1 MNTLTK
7 LNPDRRV
14 EILQERFARRVA
26 GALTELQVA
35 QPRRD
40 VEERLRVAREQA
52 LILAPRT
59 SAVQRRAGADGL
71 VGGAGGAA
79 ILGRSGDVQAPWWLR
94 LSSLVPLAVL
104 LLGLVLID
112 DRYTQSQIEAA
123 AEVDAAILADD
134 LPPEAYGD
142 PGFVEYLKGESR

>member
-1 MNTLTK
+1 MNNLTK

-26 GALTELQVA
+26 AALTELQSA
-35 QPRRD
+35 QPQRD

-52 LILAPRT
+52 LALAPRARSVPRT
-59 SAVQRRAGADGL
+59 ARSQSI

-79 ILGRSGDVQAPWWLR
+79 IVGGAGDGQAPWWLR
-94 LSSLVPLAVL
+94 LSSLMPLAVL

>member
-14 EILQERFARRVA
+14 EILRERFARRVA
-26 GALTELQVA
+26 GALTELQIA

-52 LILAPRT
+52 LTLAPRT
-59 SAVQRRAGADGL
+59 RSSQRRAAAHGI
-71 VGGAGGAA
+71 VGDAGGAA
-79 ILGRSGDVQAPWWLR
+79 IVGGGGDGQAPWWLR

-142 PGFVEYLKGESR
+142 PGFAEYLKGESR

>member
-14 EILQERFARRVA
+14 EILRERFARRVA
-26 GALTELQVA
+26 GALTELQIA

-52 LILAPRT
+52 LTLAPRT
-59 SAVQRRAGADGL
+59 SSAQRRAGAHGIVGSAGGAAV
-71 VGGAGGAA
+71 VGGAGDG
-79 ILGRSGDVQAPWWLR
+79 QAPWWLR

-104 LLGLVLID
+104 LLGLILID

-142 PGFVEYLKGESR
+142 PGFVEYLKGERR

>member
-14 EILQERFARRVA
+14 EILRERFARRVA
-26 GALTELQVA
+26 GALTELQIA

-52 LILAPRT
+52 LTLAPRT
-59 SAVQRRAGADGL
+59 SSAQRRAGAHGIIGSAGGAAV
-71 VGGAGGAA
+71 VGGAGDG
-79 ILGRSGDVQAPWWLR
+79 QAPWWLR

-104 LLGLVLID
+104 LLGLILID

-142 PGFVEYLKGESR
+142 PGFVEYLKGERR

>member
-1 MNTLTK
+1 MNTFTK
-7 LNPDRRV
+7 INPDRRV
-14 EILQERFARRVA
+14 EILRERFARRVA
-26 GALTELQVA
+26 GALTELQIA

-52 LILAPRT
+52 LTLAPRT
-59 SAVQRRAGADGL
+59 RSSQRRAAHGI

-79 ILGRSGDVQAPWWLR
+79 IVGGGGDGQTPWWLR